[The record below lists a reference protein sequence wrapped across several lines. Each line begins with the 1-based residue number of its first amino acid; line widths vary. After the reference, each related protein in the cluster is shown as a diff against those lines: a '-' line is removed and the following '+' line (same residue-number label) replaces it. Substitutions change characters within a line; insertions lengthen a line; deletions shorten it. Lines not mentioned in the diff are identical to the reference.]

1 MPRHANLPHHLYVH
15 VNNAALGPTMPA
27 GTTKAIWHAV
37 YGRPGQ
43 IVMAHV
49 LLETGAHWCG
59 LPLHQLGAHPDAFR
73 QMPLGPGTAPC
84 DLQPW
89 GAMGDHLEAV
99 SLDYLEGLTV
109 MGSGVGPGFCGTHT
123 GMVLDWS
130 DGFSR
135 YPQEHKP
142 LNLIERSDGRYLLYP
157 NNYCRFMDKHFTS
170 LTRSDDLK
178 HYRRGDRVFW
188 EM

>member
-1 MPRHANLPHHLYVH
+1 MRHANLPFHLYVH
-15 VNNAALGPTMPA
+15 VDNAALGPTMTA
-27 GTTKAIWHAV
+27 GTTRGIWHGV
-37 YGRPGQ
+37 YCRPGQ

-49 LLETGAHWCG
+49 LLETGAEWCG
-59 LPLHQLGAHPDAFR
+59 IHLHHLGARDDAFR
-73 QMPLGPGTAPC
+73 VRGLNDPAAPC

-89 GAMGDHLEAV
+89 GAMGDHVEAV
-99 SLDYLEGLTV
+99 HLEYLEGLSA

-123 GMVLDWS
+123 GIVLDWS

-142 LNLIERSDGRYLLYP
+142 LNLIERSDGRYILYP
-157 NNYCRFMDKHFTS
+157 NNFCRFLDKHFTGWAK
-170 LTRSDDLK
+170 DEQLK
-178 HYRRGDRVFW
+178 HYRRGERVYW